1 MPGHGGPDPSLLSIR
16 YQVTGLSRYDVN
28 AAFMSLQQHG
38 SGIRAIRFL
47 VSA

>member
-16 YQVTGLSRYDVN
+16 YQVAGPGGYDVN

-38 SGIRAIRFL
+38 SGIRAIRSL